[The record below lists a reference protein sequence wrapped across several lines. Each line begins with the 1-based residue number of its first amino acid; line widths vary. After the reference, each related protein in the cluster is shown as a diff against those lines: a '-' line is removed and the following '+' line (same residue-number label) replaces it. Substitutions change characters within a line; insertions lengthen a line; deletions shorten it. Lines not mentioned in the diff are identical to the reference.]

1 MNIIALIMAVIM
13 AIVTPFTLSTAHVD
27 TEIEGGIPMKNTVN
41 TIDVA
46 TVTNTT
52 TNAAATNQTN
62 VQTIVKEDKTMKNVQ
77 TIKRSSILTN
87 EEVVEALK
95 AANIP
100 THVAEAVPTVF
111 DIATLAK
118 LVKTSN
124 VNKIKNSLRNVGE
137 KRACAIIEALKGRL
151 PEGKMIH
158 LQRPDLHMHKLP
170 KLVLTYNS
178 ENGKAALTL
187 DKKGDK
193 SKRFGPLFQKLQQ
206 VCMTENPAVLTT
218 VSEIQPDRRDPNKE
232 YAMSTL
238 WEKVVN
244 GGIHTKSAEL
254 DILGMGTNAK
264 MNCTSTLAD
273 KRATKKVRTWGH
285 CGAREDVP
293 VNIAKYEA
301 YLGLL
306 MPYIKE
312 FLANLL
318 TPRQELI
325 VPEWE
330 NVHHGDNVL
339 VEPNGDM
346 ITKDTFMVPEFD
358 GMVVV
363 HLTDKLIANTTR
375 SERRALQRAIQK
387 YNGGTLRGPWTKAC
401 VIVGF
406 DIHKILHDMGVHAI
420 NGRDIDTIAMF
431 GDASTFKAAVGD
443 NGLYE
448 KWEDY
453 CLAFEQMGHRFGT
466 LLENHGLR
474 KSFLPSQQLQAA
486 HGANRKHI
494 EEGARVECEYL
505 NGAVDPAEA
514 AKRYVPRT
522 IARIAQID
530 PSIMS
535 VWFATEIANNGY
547 NKEREHALAGRTH
560 GNSVTGFCIKDVVA
574 FAQWIAYK
582 AGVRKELPE
591 GCIGK
596 YQVYAPT
603 ANYVGEAVISRNP
616 VIANYGLKVVNVVD
630 TVGEYDKYFDQGF
643 DYIMVGIHDDLCKLL
658 RMDHDGDKARL
669 TIAKWFVD
677 AVKSIPTDGVFAEW
691 TGFGK
696 VEKKIPTDEN
706 IREFY
711 RSMTSTPTLGL
722 NVDTCGKMI
731 ANGVVTSPV
740 HEMVMDYLMNKG
752 TDVKQ
757 GADGSNVSGAIGEIW
772 HEMLEANKNAVYSK
786 AQAKGKMLK
795 GREIDSKKVA
805 TEYGDSNL
813 DIIAKNVETNT
824 KAVLTFDGKFDYT
837 KLLKKQPRLIPGL
850 CGFGHKNDQTGEWEG
865 AGLFNQL
872 VSRTAAEWKELDGSD
887 AYKTWQEIQ
896 EWHKEAALEEMA
908 NYAAALNLT
917 EDDVCDAVTTYIFNT
932 LTRAWNA
939 QNTSEAKRA
948 WMIVLARTYIEW
960 FGDTIEDNF
969 LINNALSG
977 YEDVGE
983 GVDLDDELDGFEGF

>member
-1 MNIIALIMAVIM
+1 
-13 AIVTPFTLSTAHVD
+13 
-27 TEIEGGIPMKNTVN
+27 MKNFVN
-41 TIDVA
+41 TNA
-46 TVTNTT
+46 TT
-52 TNAAATNQTN
+52 TNPTDASVAANLTN
-62 VQTIVKEDKTMKNVQ
+62 VQAIMKEDKPMKNVQ
-77 TIKRSSILTN
+77 VITRNSILTN
-87 EEVVEALK
+87 EELVDALK

-100 THVAEAVPTVF
+100 AHVAEAVPTVF
-111 DIATLAK
+111 DLATLAK
-118 LVKTSN
+118 LVKTSD
-124 VNKIKNSLRNVGE
+124 VSKLKNNLRNVGE
-137 KRACAIIEALKGRL
+137 KRANAIIDALKGRL

-158 LQRPDLHMHKLP
+158 LQKPDLHMHKLP

-178 ENGKAALTL
+178 ENGNATLAL

-193 SKRFGPLFQKLQQ
+193 SKRFGPLLQKVQQ
-206 VCMTENPAVLTT
+206 LTHTENPAILTT
-218 VSEIQPDRRDPNKE
+218 VSEIQEDRRDPNKE
-232 YAMSTL
+232 YAMGIT
-238 WEKVVN
+238 WQKAVD
-244 GGIHTKSAEL
+244 GGIHTKTTNL
-254 DILGMGTNAK
+254 GILGMGTNAK
-264 MNCTSTLAD
+264 MTCT
-273 KRATKKVRTWGH
+273 ATWTDERVIDAVREWGH
-285 CGAREDVP
+285 CGARRDIP
-293 VNIAKYEA
+293 VNIAKDEA
-301 YLGLL
+301 YLGLQ
-306 MPYIKE
+306 MPYTKE
-312 FLANLL
+312 FMNNSL

-330 NVHHGDNVL
+330 NEHVGKNVL
-339 VEPNGDM
+339 VDPDGTMHEQ
-346 ITKDTFMVPEFD
+346 DTYAVPEFD
-358 GMVVV
+358 GMLVL
-363 HLTDKLIANTTR
+363 HFSEKLLASTTR
-375 SERRALQRAIQK
+375 SERKALQRAIQK

-401 VIVGF
+401 VVTGF
-406 DIHKILHDMGVHAI
+406 DIHACLHDMGISTI
-420 NGRDIDTIAMF
+420 NGRDIDDIAMF
-431 GDASTFKAAVGD
+431 GDASTFKASVGSA
-443 NGLYE
+443 GLYASWEQYCCFFE
-448 KWEDY
+448 K
-453 CLAFEQMGHRFGT
+453 LGHRFGT

-486 HGANRKHI
+486 HGADRKYI
-494 EEGARVECEYL
+494 EEGALVEAEYL
-505 NGAVDPAEA
+505 NGAIDPAEA

-535 VWFATEIANNGY
+535 AWFTTEIANNGY
-547 NKEREHALAGRTH
+547 TKEREHALAGRTH

-582 AGVRKELPE
+582 VGVRKELPE
-591 GCIGK
+591 GCLGK
-596 YQVYAPT
+596 YDVYAPT

-630 TVGEYDKYFDQGF
+630 TVGKYDKYFDEGF

-669 TIAKWFVD
+669 TTAKWFVD

-696 VEKKIPTDEN
+696 VEKKVPTDEN
-706 IREFY
+706 IKEFY
-711 RSMTSTPTLGL
+711 RSMTATPTLGL

-731 ANGVVTSPV
+731 ANGVITSPV

-786 AQAKGKMLK
+786 AQAKGKTLK
-795 GREIDSKKVA
+795 GREIEGKKIA

-813 DIIAKNVETNT
+813 DVIAKNVEANT

-887 AYKTWQEIQ
+887 AYKTWQEVQ

-939 QNTSEAKRA
+939 QNASEAKRA